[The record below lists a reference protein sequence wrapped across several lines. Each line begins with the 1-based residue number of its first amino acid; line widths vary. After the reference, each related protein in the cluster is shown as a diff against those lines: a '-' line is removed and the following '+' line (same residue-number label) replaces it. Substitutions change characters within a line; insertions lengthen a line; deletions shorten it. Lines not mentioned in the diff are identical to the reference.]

1 MRSHYIALCHQF
13 RAPEEYKV
21 KALSEK
27 ADVFSLG
34 NTIYSIITGTY
45 PFDKK
50 KYSEK
55 ETKKRVKN
63 GEKPPLKAKYRE
75 SDNPIYRVL
84 LKAMDMSLIY
94 RWQDR
99 ARAYEVRDLFVS
111 ELRNV
116 EDYYTFKSQV
126 RR

>member
-1 MRSHYIALCHQF
+1 M
-13 RAPEEYKV
+13 KNG
-21 KALSEK
+21 
-27 ADVFSLG
+27 D
-34 NTIYSIITGTY
+34 
-45 PFDKK
+45 
-50 KYSEK
+50 
-55 ETKKRVKN
+55 KN

-75 SDNPIYRVL
+75 IDNPIYRVL

>member
-1 MRSHYIALCHQF
+1 M
-13 RAPEEYKV
+13 
-21 KALSEK
+21 
-27 ADVFSLG
+27 
-34 NTIYSIITGTY
+34 
-45 PFDKK
+45 
-50 KYSEK
+50 
-55 ETKKRVKN
+55 KN